1 MYLSDDDARF
11 DKVRAFMHRK
21 YLYFRNIL
29 VQLNITSS
37 TICREFVLE
46 KVLSASSCPTCQGAG
61 PAAELDIVHTCCRS
75 IWSSRPVYSCQCCG
89 CPHRSPE
96 PGGPPCP
103 RPRCSRHP
111 GDGGPVQ
118 VVDDVR
124 GGFCSSHVQEVDQG
138 QVVGGEADSMGVELG
153 VFDGHLVLDLDLGPP
168 V

>member
-11 DKVRAFMHRK
+11 DNVRAFMHRK

-61 PAAELDIVHTCCRS
+61 PATELDIVHTCCRS

-138 QVVGGEADSMGVELG
+138 QVDW
-153 VFDGHLVLDLDLGPP
+153 
-168 V
+168 

>member
-11 DKVRAFMHRK
+11 DNVRAFMHRK

-89 CPHRSPE
+89 CPHRRPSLPSASLQPSPRRWRSHAGRGRCPWRFLLQPC
-96 PGGPPCP
+96 PGG
-103 RPRCSRHP
+103 RP
-111 GDGGPVQ
+111 GPSCW
-118 VVDDVR
+118 R
-124 GGFCSSHVQEVDQG
+124 
-138 QVVGGEADSMGVELG
+138 
-153 VFDGHLVLDLDLGPP
+153 
-168 V
+168 